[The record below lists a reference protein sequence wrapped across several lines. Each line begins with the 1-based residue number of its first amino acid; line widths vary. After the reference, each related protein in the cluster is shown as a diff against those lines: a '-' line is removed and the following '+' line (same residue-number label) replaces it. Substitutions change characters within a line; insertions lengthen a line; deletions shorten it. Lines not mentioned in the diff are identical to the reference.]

1 MSRNLWQMP
10 SPYNLTDNFSGKIIA
25 AAVIVIATAIIFSM
39 YEMAVEGDLGTLNG
53 CGPNEK
59 AITGYSHGHYVHL
72 CVEK

>member
-10 SPYNLTDNFSGKIIA
+10 SPYNLTDTIGGKIIA
-25 AAVIVIATAIIFSM
+25 AAVIVIAAAIIFSM

-53 CGPNEK
+53 CGPNAK
-59 AITGYSHGHYVHL
+59 AVTGYANGRYVHL